1 MFPKQSKAQ
10 RPFFTMS
17 CFSSSSPKPNSKLSQ
32 ATKDVLNNQRLL
44 VLFKDVENL
53 IELSRH
59 SFSRGGRILQ
69 RIDQSMDNMNEIANE
84 IVLDATQLKK
94 FLEYRKNLEKL
105 ALEVSSNETLYR

>member
-1 MFPKQSKAQ
+1 
-10 RPFFTMS
+10 MS
-17 CFSSSSPKPNSKLSQ
+17 CFKNSSPKSNAKFSHAK
-32 ATKDVLNNQRLL
+32 KEVLNNQRLH

-53 IELSRH
+53 IDLSKH

-69 RIDQSMDNMNEIANE
+69 RIDQCMDKMDELAKD
-84 IVLDATQLKK
+84 VVMDQTQLRK